1 MKPESGAPAGSSAEP
16 GTAEDTTAAIT
27 TSALYPDVT
36 LTEKTSVSTVVT
48 FASAAPAA
56 ETAQRKPTLLNV
68 IGTLVFS
75 ALEFVTKII
84 EGPPSVP
91 AGSTVTVGRS
101 KLQIDCGDG
110 YSVDA
115 DWYFPTDDQPPTG
128 LIYLQHGFLARAGF
142 YNTTAA
148 ELAERTHS
156 IVVAPS
162 LSSNLFACD
171 SCQLGGDPLH
181 YAVAKLFSGDREAL
195 AASASAAAGYDVVLP
210 QRYVIAGH
218 SGGGQLAAGAAGY
231 AAQIAEVNGTPL
243 DLAGVLLLDTSE
255 VGGAVSRGIAKVPT
269 DIPVLYITEEPS
281 VLNDFGSVDAVLEA
295 ARPGQFN
302 GVRLVG
308 GTHSDAIQT
317 TNSVVEFAFSLLTGV
332 SRPENVDAVRMLGAG
347 WISDMFAGTV
357 YDEDERTGIYGDTGI
372 AHRDPDRR
380 GHRERLCA
388 ACATAQVHADR
399 SDL

>member
-1 MKPESGAPAGSSAEP
+1 M
-16 GTAEDTTAAIT
+16 
-27 TSALYPDVT
+27 
-36 LTEKTSVSTVVT
+36 
-48 FASAAPAA
+48 
-56 ETAQRKPTLLNV
+56 
-68 IGTLVFS
+68 
-75 ALEFVTKII
+75 
-84 EGPPSVP
+84 
-91 AGSTVTVGRS
+91 
-101 KLQIDCGDG
+101 
-110 YSVDA
+110 
-115 DWYFPTDDQPPTG
+115 
-128 LIYLQHGFLARAGF
+128 ARAGF
-142 YNTTAA
+142 YNVTAA

-162 LSSNLFACD
+162 ISSNLFACD

-195 AASASAAAGYDVVLP
+195 TASASAAAGYDVVLP

-255 VGGAVSRGIAKVPT
+255 VGGAVSRGIAKIPA

-317 TNSVVEFAFSLLTGV
+317 TNSIVEFAFSLLTGV
-332 SRPENVDAVRMLGAG
+332 SRPENVARGA
-347 WISDMFAGTV
+347 AA
-357 YDEDERTGIYGDTGI
+357 R
-372 AHRDPDRR
+372 RRLDPRHVR
-380 GHRERLCA
+380 GHRVRPRTRGPA
-388 ACATAQVHADR
+388 STATSGR
-399 SDL
+399 SSRSPPTRAPRAPTCCPRRHTSSP